1 MRKLIKAPDDVVR
14 SGLVSLVGTGRGRV
28 RVDLANGLVVS
39 TAAGAQGRVGVVSG
53 GGAGHEPLHAGFVGP
68 GMLDVAVVGELF
80 TSPNPEQIL
89 AAIHAA
95 DGGAGVLL
103 IVKNY
108 SGDVMN
114 FDMAGELAAA
124 EGIPVS
130 TVVVADDLA
139 GRDFLAPDQR
149 RGLGGAIVVEKI
161 AGATAAAGADLD
173 EVTRMARRAAQGC
186 VSHGM
191 AATGCTLPSG
201 ARSFVT
207 DADHYELGVGIHG
220 EAGTRLC
227 RISDLDP
234 LEALLAPVVEA
245 SPQAD
250 HRLLITSGLG
260 GSPLLQINYFHSRAV
275 NYLTSRGVELSREL
289 VGELVTC
296 LDADGVTCTLA
307 SFDEELLAAWDAPV
321 NTEVLSW

>member
-1 MRKLIKAPDDVVR
+1 M
-14 SGLVSLVGTGRGRV
+14 
-28 RVDLANGLVVS
+28 
-39 TAAGAQGRVGVVSG
+39 GVVSG
-53 GGAGHEPLHAGFVGP
+53 GGAGHEPLHAGYVGP
-68 GMLDVAVVGELF
+68 GMLDVAVVGEVF

-89 AAIHAA
+89 AAIRTA

-114 FDMAGELAAA
+114 FDMAAELAAA
-124 EGIPVS
+124 EGIAVR

-149 RGLGGAIVVEKI
+149 RGLGGAVVVEKI
-161 AGATAAAGADLD
+161 AGAIAASGAGLG
-173 EVTRMARRAAQGC
+173 EVSHWAHRAAEAC

-191 AATGCTLPSG
+191 ATTGCTLAAG
-201 ARSFVT
+201 TRSFTT
-207 DADHYELGVGIHG
+207 DADHFELGVGIHG

-227 RISDLDP
+227 RISETDP
-234 LEALLAPVVEA
+234 LESLLAPIVEA
-245 SPQAD
+245 SPGAR

-260 GSPLLQINYFHSRAV
+260 GTPLLQVHQFHALGV
-275 NYLTSRGVELSREL
+275 DFLTARGMEPSREL

-307 SFDEELLAAWDAPV
+307 NLDDDLLAAWDAPV
-321 NTEVLSW
+321 DTGVLSW